1 MKLDRHAIG
10 RWIETLRRDS
20 DASVIV
26 HADKGPLGQFSQD
39 AEWRLGF
46 CMTVYFFVPTD
57 EKRDQLVA
65 GIPIMFER
73 FDELTQRAMTHEQ
86 HPSTGRVM
94 KRGAK
99 SLSTIADRFIEER
112 SDVATISSFSAGT
125 NESSPRFFVDADCSF
140 KAESRPGQP
149 LSMLNYFKVGIP
161 TSFWR
166 QNRALLHAWW
176 KELIELIEPEQ
187 AYSGL
192 SFSTPP
198 ILSRYPFFEP
208 AEHGLCQA
216 FYGLDVDK
224 PFFMRGSPYCE
235 HKMHLELG
243 TRTPTFGTL
252 LRGKYLDQLGGET
265 AVRQALSGD
274 PQFHLTPCAGG
285 LWIEAGDE
293 PALYPVDQGIPRHY
307 AKLAKL
313 MKPTRLEAL
322 WLISY
327 LPPLPR
333 DDCFNAASSA
343 RWLKRFDD
351 DGDWPSPE
359 VRFWR
364 PDDGGAS
371 PAQGGHTR
379 SNPDRAL
386 PGEPAP
392 RTGWWCALA
401 LDGAAARVYLLAGQA
416 LPGPDTSARGRVVWQ
431 FDAVQDAPPP
441 DRA

>member
-1 MKLDRHAIG
+1 MKLDRQAID
-10 RWIETLRRDS
+10 RWIEALRNNPEAS
-20 DASVIV
+20 ASVP
-26 HADKGPLGQFSQD
+26 ADKGPLSQFTQD
-39 AEWRLGF
+39 AEWRLGVY
-46 CMTVYFFVPTD
+46 MTTFFHVVDDAMQDRLIRGVPD
-57 EKRDQLVA
+57 LFAQ
-65 GIPIMFER
+65 
-73 FDELTQRAMTHEQ
+73 FDDLTRQALTHEQ
-86 HPSTGRVM
+86 HPKTGKVM
-94 KRGAK
+94 PRGGK
-99 SLSTIADRFIEER
+99 GLPGMLERFEKGRDDIASIT
-112 SDVATISSFSAGT
+112 AFSPST
-125 NESSPRFFVDADCSF
+125 NESSPSYFVDASLSLDEASRPRGPAAMFSYF
-140 KAESRPGQP
+140 KAGVP
-149 LSMLNYFKVGIP
+149 LD
-161 TSFWR
+161 FWR
-166 QNRALLHAWW
+166 ENRGAIERWWLAALDLFSPA
-176 KELIELIEPEQ
+176 Q
-187 AYSGL
+187 AYCGI
-192 SFSTPP
+192 SFSNPP
-198 ILSRYPFFEP
+198 LLSRYPFIEP
-208 AEHGLCQA
+208 AEFALCTA

-224 PFFMRGSPYCE
+224 SFFMRGSPYCE

-252 LRGKYLDQLGGET
+252 LRGKCLEQVGGES
-265 AVRQALSGD
+265 AVRQALADD

-333 DDCFNAASSA
+333 DDCFNAQQSA

-364 PDDGGAS
+364 PDGGAS
-371 PAQGGHTR
+371 AAQGGHTR

-392 RTGWWCALA
+392 RTGWWRALA

-416 LPGPDTSARGRVVWQ
+416 LPGPDTSARGRVIWQ
-431 FDAVQDAPPP
+431 YDITQDGSPPGH
-441 DRA
+441 A